1 MKAAVLHGIND
12 LRIQDVTKPVPN
24 QGEELIKVSACG
36 ICSSDIA
43 RITKNGTYYFPTI
56 PGHEYAGKDER
67 GKLFAVYPLLPCYQC
82 EQCRRQQYQCCT
94 NYNYTGSRCDGG
106 FAEYVKVPRRNLI
119 LVPSGVS
126 AKEAAMTEPAA
137 VGMHAARKAEIK
149 QGESVVII
157 GCGTIGLITAQIVRA
172 MGASKIFLVD
182 VSEERLDIAR
192 SMGFPNVY
200 NSKKNLAETLGACA
214 DVVIEMVGLSVT
226 YNLALDL
233 AKGCGRV
240 VWTGNIADDLVVPKQ
255 RVSSILRK
263 ELSILGTWNSTAI
276 GSEPTDWQMVL
287 QLQSQG
293 KIKLTSLISH
303 QILLDELP
311 DMIQRMVKEKD
322 LAGSKIIVNM
332 D

>member
-126 AKEAAMTEPAA
+126 AQEAAMTEPAA

>member
-1 MKAAVLHGIND
+1 
-12 LRIQDVTKPVPN
+12 
-24 QGEELIKVSACG
+24 
-36 ICSSDIA
+36 
-43 RITKNGTYYFPTI
+43 
-56 PGHEYAGKDER
+56 
-67 GKLFAVYPLLPCYQC
+67 
-82 EQCRRQQYQCCT
+82 
-94 NYNYTGSRCDGG
+94 
-106 FAEYVKVPRRNLI
+106 
-119 LVPSGVS
+119 
-126 AKEAAMTEPAA
+126 MTEPAA